1 MLIEKPH
8 LWSPDSPYL
17 YTAETSLIRNG
28 VKCDCYATR
37 FGVRKIE
44 YVPEKGFFLNGQRT
58 MFKGVCNHHDLGPLG
73 AAVNR
78 SALKHQLSLLK
89 DMDEVK
95 RRALSRDLT
104 NVVRQIKEMHEEDEE
119 QDVSIGIDRVLGLY
133 KISNSRR
140 WYDKVSILSYALKT
154 MSTLPREDFYNIM
167 EGITTSLSA

>member
-1 MLIEKPH
+1 MNRR
-8 LWSPDSPYL
+8 WYDSNE
-17 YTAETSLIRNG
+17 YTERA
-28 VKCDCYATR
+28 
-37 FGVRKIE
+37 
-44 YVPEKGFFLNGQRT
+44 
-58 MFKGVCNHHDLGPLG
+58 
-73 AAVNR
+73 
-78 SALKHQLSLLK
+78 LSLLK